1 MIPYKPNRLY
11 AIPQT
16 LEKRLEIATAIRKL
30 FEQDQDDVRKA
41 SPTIRNIPDGQPARP
56 TAGAAN
62 FGRKAIVRA

>member
-41 SPTIRNIPDGQPARP
+41 SPRSATSRMASRHARRQGRPISAEGQ
-56 TAGAAN
+56 
-62 FGRKAIVRA
+62 